1 MREVIYGLSYF
12 FQARLLLLIWKKCL
26 YLITNLICKYINK
39 ILRIGL
45 SYYFGLTVSFCN
57 ICKEYHLFSVWCK
70 SLVLR
75 DNPVNITSINW
86 VAENDY
92 YVIRRC
98 FFQEILWLSKDAK
111 VYNAV
116 SSSNNVKA
124 MIGEGGM

>member
-1 MREVIYGLSYF
+1 LIVLKEEVNL
-12 FQARLLLLIWKKCL
+12 WKW
-26 YLITNLICKYINK
+26 Y
-39 ILRIGL
+39 
-45 SYYFGLTVSFCN
+45 
-57 ICKEYHLFSVWCK
+57 
-70 SLVLR
+70 
-75 DNPVNITSINW
+75 NW